1 MWTKGLPLLSS
12 PPFSFLASFDY
23 SFAPRRASRIPFP
36 PLSFFSWMGLGEPR
50 KTLSLLRRARVVLIL
65 SGGLPPLLLH
75 CRSTF
80 TSSSSSP
87 PLLPS
92 TNCFF
97 SINFVFVGRVSPPRA
112 APTTIAS
119 RDISLFLSPS
129 SPTLDC
135 PPNRTW
141 LLFLPKNCTVCSLLV
156 TLRSSTCQFLRSPS
170 ILDINRIFSRGE
182 GLGGACFRCYKLI
195 LIGVY
200 DNLYG
205 SHSLLLRDEESLL
218 NFDRDTFLYLF
229 SSVEGNL

>member
-36 PLSFFSWMGLGEPR
+36 PFSFFSWMGLGEPR

-80 TSSSSSP
+80 TSSSSSS

-97 SINFVFVGRVSPPRA
+97 SINFVSWDAYRLHEQLPRRLPPA
-112 APTTIAS
+112 
-119 RDISLFLSPS
+119 ISLSFSRPLRRP
-129 SPTLDC
+129 LIA
-135 PPNRTW
+135 RTW
-141 LLFLPKNCTVCSLLV
+141 LLFLPKNCTVPSRDSLPPRDFAKLDV
-156 TLRSSTCQFLRSPS
+156 PVSS
-170 ILDINRIFSRGE
+170 ILDINRIFSGE
-182 GLGGACFRCYKLI
+182 
-195 LIGVY
+195 
-200 DNLYG
+200 
-205 SHSLLLRDEESLL
+205 RDW
-218 NFDRDTFLYLF
+218 
-229 SSVEGNL
+229 EGPAFVVIS